1 METQKQQPSGEAPER
16 DLTVEELA
24 EAAGGHIKPEPGPI
38 QVRPAPPPA
47 IDPGAG
53 LGWKRVQRVPPPRP

>member
-1 METQKQQPSGEAPER
+1 METQKQPSGEAPER
-16 DLTVEELA
+16 DLAITEL
-24 EAAGGHIKPEPGPI
+24 EAVAGGHIRPEPGPI

-53 LGWKRVQRVPPPRP
+53 LSWKRVQRVPPPRP